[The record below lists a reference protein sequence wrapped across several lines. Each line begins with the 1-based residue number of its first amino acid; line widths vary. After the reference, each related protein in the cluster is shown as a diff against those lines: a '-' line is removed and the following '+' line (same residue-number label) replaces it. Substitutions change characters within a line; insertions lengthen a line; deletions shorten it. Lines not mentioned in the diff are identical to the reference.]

1 MPAAQRD
8 DDPGRAAAAAYAD
21 SIAGGPPRQV
31 FFPRRAAVDQVR
43 LYALEQPP
51 AWHLVTLGLADMGCE
66 LTLRLPRPDEE
77 PPTWAVDF
85 LLSLAAYAR
94 RSGHG
99 FADGHQID
107 LRGPIKLDSETAIT
121 AAAVTLDPALRMLGE
136 VAFLQFV
143 GLTADELELCR
154 SWRTAAVVGLLRQR
168 DQLLTTELDRP
179 SLMDDPALREV
190 AEAGVAAEG
199 SSLDELGVASLE
211 WRWRGRGK
219 RRVLMVTLGAGA
231 ATALGPALRRKLTHP
246 GATFIVVGD
255 AGELRFVVGPASGAR
270 WRFEDDA
277 VVIQV
282 AADSVESLAAL
293 FDGRAGSGSVPD
305 LAGLRFTVIA

>member
-21 SIAGGPPRQV
+21 GIAGGPPREV
-31 FFPRRAAVDQVR
+31 FSPRRAAVDQVR
-43 LYALEQPP
+43 MYALEQPP
-51 AWHLVTLGLADMGCE
+51 AWHLVTLGLADLGFE

-77 PPTWAVDF
+77 LPTWGVDF
-85 LLSLAAYAR
+85 LRSLAAYAR

-99 FADGHQID
+99 FADGHQVD
-107 LRGPIKLDSETAIT
+107 LRGPIRLGSDTAVT
-121 AAAVTLDPALRMLGE
+121 AAAVTLDPALGTLGE
-136 VAFLQFV
+136 VAFLQVV

-154 SWRTAAVVGLLRQR
+154 SWRTAAVVGLLRKR
-168 DQLLTTELDRP
+168 DRLLTTELDRP

-211 WRWRGRGK
+211 WKWRGRGM
-219 RRVLMVTLGAGA
+219 RRNLVVTLGAGA

-246 GATFIVVGD
+246 DATFVVVGD
-255 AGELRFVVGPASGAR
+255 ARELHFVVGPASDSQ
-270 WRFEDDA
+270 WRYDEDT
-277 VVIQV
+277 VVIEV
-282 AADSVESLAAL
+282 AAEAVESLAAL
-293 FDGRAGSGSVPD
+293 FDGRTGSGSVPG
-305 LAGLRFTVIA
+305 LSGLRFTVIE